1 MNYYFSLVLALGITT
16 FNLPQGNLSLDSQN
30 QQTQNQSYSVTQ
42 VTAKN
47 VEFTVAQ
54 QLKSNDSESLVESK
68 PNNLNQNLL
77 LGAIAVTSV
86 FTAILL
92 LLLFKKVEINLE
104 EENSQEEPSDSQTEK
119 SLDDTVI
126 VEKPQSLA
134 NDLVDDNAHAQ
145 SSQQEQLQDTV
156 LMSSHNSTIP
166 EQETLQDT
174 EIMASHTNTAQDQ
187 EPLNDTVI
195 VPPHLVST
203 PLDVV
208 PQLIQELQ
216 KGDRKITP
224 QTIEKLA
231 QSGDSR
237 AMIPLVEL
245 ILEADTQERS
255 LILEAMGKITTGL
268 LKPMNQALILSLG
281 DEDSV
286 VKQNAIRDLT
296 RMYEITSQVTERLS
310 QTVNNSEQKL
320 PETTQWALQQ
330 LKQMPETPT
339 WQLTKLINNGK
350 MITDT

>member
-16 FNLPQGNLSLDSQN
+16 FNLPQGNLSLDSRDKI
-30 QQTQNQSYSVTQ
+30 TQNKSYLVTQ
-42 VTAKN
+42 VTVKN

-54 QLKSNDSESLVESK
+54 QLKSNDSESSVESK
-68 PNNLNQNLL
+68 PNNFNQNLL
-77 LGAIAVTSV
+77 LAAIAGTSI

-92 LLLFKKVEINLE
+92 LFLFKKVEINLE
-104 EENSQEEPSDSQTEK
+104 EENIAEEQSDSQAEK
-119 SLDDTVI
+119 VLDDTVI

-134 NDLVDDNAHAQ
+134 NESVENNTQ
-145 SSQQEQLQDTV
+145 SSQQEQ
-156 LMSSHNSTIP
+156 
-166 EQETLQDT
+166 LQDT

-187 EPLNDTVI
+187 ELLNDTVI

-216 KGDRKITP
+216 KGDRKITS
-224 QTIEKLA
+224 QTIKKLS

-237 AMIPLVEL
+237 AMIPLVEF
-245 ILEADTQERS
+245 IIEADTQQRS
-255 LILEAMGKITTGL
+255 LILEAMSKISTGL

-296 RMYEITSQVTERLS
+296 RMYEITSQVTEKLS
-310 QTVNNSEQKL
+310 QTINNSEEKL

-350 MITDT
+350 MITDNR

>member
-16 FNLPQGNLSLDSQN
+16 FNLPQGNLSLDSRN
-30 QQTQNQSYSVTQ
+30 QLTQNKSYLVRQ
-42 VTAKN
+42 VTVKN

-54 QLKSNDSESLVESK
+54 QLKSNDSESSVESK
-68 PNNLNQNLL
+68 PNNFNQNLL
-77 LGAIAVTSV
+77 LAAIAGTSI

-104 EENSQEEPSDSQTEK
+104 EENIAEEQSDSQAEK
-119 SLDDTVI
+119 VLDDTVI

-134 NDLVDDNAHAQ
+134 NESVENNAQ

-156 LMSSHNSTIP
+156 LMSSHTSTTQ

-174 EIMASHTNTAQDQ
+174 KIMGSQTNTAQDQ
-187 EPLNDTVI
+187 KPLDDTVI
-195 VPPHLVST
+195 VPPHVVSP

-208 PQLIQELQ
+208 PKLIQELQ
-216 KGDRKITP
+216 KGDREITS
-224 QTIEKLA
+224 QTIKKLS

-237 AMIPLVEL
+237 AMIPLVEFL
-245 ILEADTQERS
+245 IEADTQQRS
-255 LILEAMGKITTGL
+255 LILEAMSKISIGL

-296 RMYEITSQVTERLS
+296 RMYEITSQVTEKLS
-310 QTVNNSEQKL
+310 QTINNSEEKL